1 MASIDV
7 LTVLGHDL
15 KSPLNAVESYLE
27 IMQNRVLGDS
37 VEPYLPILEKSVS
50 RLHQMRELITDVVDW
65 SRIRTPS
72 PSRAL
77 TTLDVSKT
85 ARAILDGFRE
95 PARARNITI
104 AADIEDGLIME
115 SGTGEIELV
124 LRHLIDNA
132 VKYNRVDGS
141 VTVTITK
148 EGAGITVEVA
158 DTGIGMTGEEQ
169 SRLFQEFVRIKNEN
183 TRDIWGTGLGL
194 AIVRQIVG
202 LYGGT
207 VSVRSEPDRGTTFSI
222 TLPLR
227 WRASQPASE
236 DIVL

>member
-1 MASIDV
+1 
-7 LTVLGHDL
+7 
-15 KSPLNAVESYLE
+15 
-27 IMQNRVLGDS
+27 
-37 VEPYLPILEKSVS
+37 
-50 RLHQMRELITDVVDW
+50 
-65 SRIRTPS
+65 
-72 PSRAL
+72 
-77 TTLDVSKT
+77 
-85 ARAILDGFRE
+85 
-95 PARARNITI
+95 
-104 AADIEDGLIME
+104 
-115 SGTGEIELV
+115 
-124 LRHLIDNA
+124 
-132 VKYNRVDGS
+132 
-141 VTVTITK
+141 
-148 EGAGITVEVA
+148 